1 MSVEASERIS
11 STPAASHFTSSAHR
25 GGNSGAVSGGK
36 PSAIAT
42 AKSAGGGNAGGAA
55 SENLPGLKAGK
66 GSGGGGSQSGSGA
79 GGTGGTHGVGGGGGG
94 GGAGGGTLGER
105 SSMVGGGLGG
115 GGTGT
120 GGFSSAGVSV
130 GGIGGSSNAGGGM
143 GGGSIGS
150 ISPIT
155 GGAGGGGGGGGAVGA
170 GAGAGGGGGSSSQSL
185 GAQPSLL
192 SNGAA
197 PGGSFE
203 AERLRTYRQWFHEL
217 DSQRSELISS
227 GTKGPVLKLLECE
240 IRCLE
245 ELVMLGTK
253 LGALCCSPIGGEA
266 ARLSAPAA
274 TAIPGKPR
282 LGGGVDSWP
291 SDDPLSP
298 VDGLDLSLVTDML
311 LLSATSP
318 WTVYVADRT
327 NWRLCYVSPSVRA
340 TLGWRQAELVGEHAF
355 AACHADD
362 LPRIQRMIDDLP
374 SRRLTEDRR
383 LLDDRRSPPLSLTP
397 PTASAAA
404 RLFRSGSAGSPRGV
418 GVGDSLGSSP
428 GGSAG
433 GGCIFYRR
441 LRRNRSYATVQA
453 TGRALGARWF
463 AWIEFVTDDSSAPL
477 SLDNWSSDLT
487 MSPSTLLSPMES
499 PSSPHTIAAALKR
512 RPGGMGSSSLS
523 AGGLSA
529 GGLSGGGLG
538 GGGLSGGG

>member
-1 MSVEASERIS
+1 MAS
-11 STPAASHFTSSAHR
+11 
-25 GGNSGAVSGGK
+25 
-36 PSAIAT
+36 
-42 AKSAGGGNAGGAA
+42 AKSAGGENAGGAA

-66 GSGGGGSQSGSGA
+66 GAGGGGSQSGSGT
-79 GGTGGTHGVGGGGGG
+79 GGTGGAHGGGGVGGTGAGGGGGG
-94 GGAGGGTLGER
+94 
-105 SSMVGGGLGG
+105 LGG
-115 GGTGT
+115 SGTGT
-120 GGFSSAGVSV
+120 GGFSSGGAGIG
-130 GGIGGSSNAGGGM
+130 GGIGGSSSNTGGGM

-150 ISPIT
+150 ISPMPGGGNINSISNSSMSGGGKMANGL
-155 GGAGGGGGGGGAVGA
+155 GGAGGGSGGGGGSGASGA

-185 GAQPSLL
+185 GAQPSML

-217 DSQRSELISS
+217 DAQRSELISS
-227 GTKGPVLKLLECE
+227 GTKGPVFGGAGDAGHQARRAVLPLPFLIHSNRSQPLCPPPPRLLECE

-253 LGALCCSPIGGEA
+253 LGALCCSPIGGDA
-266 ARLSAPAA
+266 TRLSAPAA

-362 LPRIQRMIDDLP
+362 LPRIQRMIDD
-374 SRRLTEDRR
+374 RRLTEDRR

-397 PTASAAA
+397 PTASAAS

-433 GGCIFYRR
+433 GQCVFYRR

-453 TGRALGARWF
+453 TGRALGAR
-463 AWIEFVTDDSSAPL
+463 
-477 SLDNWSSDLT
+477 
-487 MSPSTLLSPMES
+487 
-499 PSSPHTIAAALKR
+499 
-512 RPGGMGSSSLS
+512 
-523 AGGLSA
+523 
-529 GGLSGGGLG
+529 
-538 GGGLSGGG
+538 